1 MASTLKVDTI
11 SNLVGDASID
21 TSKLKFSAN
30 VTSDIQA
37 QIDNAKTSGGVI
49 GSFSNLKASATG
61 LSATVLI
68 TADELVVSNSSNAY
82 KTLRG
87 ISLSIAG
94 TSVGANGLDAG
105 SLAISTWYSLW
116 VIYDGTNTAGLMSLS
131 ATAPTLPSGY
141 TYKARVG
148 WIRTDGTA
156 NKYPLSFIQYG
167 CDVRYKISAG
177 SNMTA
182 FPVLSSGAQGAI
194 STPTWVAV
202 SVATSVPITAA
213 KINICYTYGNGAA
226 VGFILAPNNSYGA
239 VTSLTAPP
247 LMSGAGYSGDITET
261 KYGDITLESSNIYYA
276 AAAGNLLAVG
286 WTDNL

>member
-167 CDVRYKISAG
+167 KKVQYKVSTS
-177 SNMTA
+177 SNLA
-182 FPVLSSGAQGAI
+182 ALPIPVSGAQG
-194 STPTWVAV
+194 SLTTPTWVAV
-202 SVATSVPITAA
+202 AVSNYVPTTATSIDLVL
-213 KINICYTYGNGAA
+213 NSLGVGNSMA
-226 VGFILAPNNSYGA
+226 APNNSYGA
-239 VTSLTAPP
+239 YNSASNPPPCVTLSAA
-247 LMSGAGYSGDITET
+247 SGVDGKTISFM
-261 KYGDITLESSNIYYA
+261 LESTNFYYA
-276 AAAGNLLAVG
+276 ASGGYCGISG
-286 WTDNL
+286 WEDNL